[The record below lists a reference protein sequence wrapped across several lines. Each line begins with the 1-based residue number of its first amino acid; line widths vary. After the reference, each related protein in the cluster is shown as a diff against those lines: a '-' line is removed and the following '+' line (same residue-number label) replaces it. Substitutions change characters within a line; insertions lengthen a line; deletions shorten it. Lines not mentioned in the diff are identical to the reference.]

1 MISRRESRAK
11 PPKPMPAQNEN
22 ADGDE
27 LSVAGWVYADLLLAL
42 SIVALGATSFLVV
55 VTNLPE
61 KEPGPSSTT
70 IPTTTVP
77 EIQVANLSCDE
88 LVFKFTRTEL
98 ETSPASLGARFDN
111 RVRQYADANGL
122 RDAKVGIMLL
132 FGGYDTQSERTSAGK
147 KRADDSEP
155 ILRSNSQQL
164 RSVEARTGGASRITQ
179 GTKELQIGGPED
191 FAIVAYLV
199 YDGDPKLSGC

>member
-1 MISRRESRAK
+1 MAI
-11 PPKPMPAQNEN
+11 QNEN

-55 VTNLPE
+55 AKNLPVE
-61 KEPGPSSTT
+61 ESGSSTIT
-70 IPTTTVP
+70 IPTTTIP

-164 RSVEARTGGASRITQ
+164 RSVETRTGGASRITQ
-179 GTKELQIGGPED
+179 GIEELEIGGPED

-199 YDGDPKLSGC
+199 YDGNPKLSGC

>member
-1 MISRRESRAK
+1 MAT
-11 PPKPMPAQNEN
+11 QNEN

-55 VTNLPE
+55 VTNPPE
-61 KEPGPSSTT
+61 DDSGSSPTT
-70 IPTTTVP
+70 VPTTTIP

-111 RVRQYADANGL
+111 RVRQHADANGL

-132 FGGYDTQSERTSAGK
+132 FGGYNTRSERTSAGK
-147 KRADDSEP
+147 KRADE
-155 ILRSNSQQL
+155 IELALRATSLQL
-164 RSVEARTGGASRITQ
+164 RSVETRTYGASQITQ
-179 GTKELQIGGPED
+179 GATELEVGGSQD

-199 YDGDPKLSGC
+199 YDGDPNNSGC